1 MPAHIVRLEIEN
13 PVLAR
18 LITEQLATQKNINI
32 DTDAAPAPA
41 PDCIITQSPKD
52 LSSLTKPV
60 YLNISSKG
68 AIRLGEIL
76 DSLGY
81 LLSGREDHI
90 EEDNQHIDLGIFI
103 LHPSENL
110 LVHKNSNDKI
120 PLTDKER
127 MLLRYLV
134 KSGLEGMPRTD
145 LLKSVWGYAE
155 ETETHTLETHIY
167 RLRQKLEN
175 YGAENFIKVQD
186 GRYRISKDL

>member
-1 MPAHIVRLEIEN
+1 MPAHIIRLE
-13 PVLAR
+13 
-18 LITEQLATQKNINI
+18 LATQKNINI
-32 DTDAAPAPA
+32 DADIT
-41 PDCIITQSPKD
+41 PDCIITQSAKD
-52 LSSLTKPV
+52 LSALTKPV

-68 AIRLGEIL
+68 TIRLGEVL

-81 LLSGREDHI
+81 LLSGRENHI
-90 EEDNQHIDLGIFI
+90 EEDNQHIDLGHFT
-103 LHPSENL
+103 LRPSENL
-110 LVHKNSNDKI
+110 LIHKNSNDKI

-134 KSGLEGMPRTD
+134 QSGLEGMPRAD

-175 YGAENFIKVQD
+175 YGAENLIKVQD

>member
-18 LITEQLATQKNINI
+18 LINEQLATQKNINI

>member
-32 DTDAAPAPA
+32 DTDAAPA

>member
-1 MPAHIVRLEIEN
+1 MPTHIIRLEIEN

-18 LITEQLATQKNINI
+18 LITEQLVNQKNINL
-32 DTDAAPAPA
+32 DEKGD
-41 PDCIITQSPKD
+41 PDCIITQSSKD
-52 LSSLTKPV
+52 LSALTRPF

-68 AIRLGEIL
+68 TIRLGEIL

-90 EEDNQHIDLGIFI
+90 EEDNQNIDLGLFI
-103 LHPSENL
+103 LRPSENL
-110 LVHKNSNDKI
+110 LIHKNSNDKI

-134 KSGLEGMPRTD
+134 QSGLEGMPRAD

-175 YGAENFIKVQD
+175 YGAENLIKVQD